1 MIEIN
6 DIHRAGPDFTELFDV
21 YDLIEVTRHERK
33 ISSRQL
39 AIDAKIAPTTLASLI
54 SRRPDTIKID
64 DLSKIAKVFEMTW
77 CELLNKPESFAEK
90 YALETRV
97 PVSMTK
103 EDIIAVSTKLGNKY
117 SFDSGLYRED
127 KIVSNPIGAP
137 RRKRAVDIP
146 ESNSEFM
153 RSIALLLGKLT
164 DEGLILA
171 MRQIIDIVSDP
182 KYTKSSNDNKQ
193 EDTE

>member
-64 DLSKIAKVFEMTW
+64 
-77 CELLNKPESFAEK
+77 EK

-117 SFDSGLYRED
+117 SFDSGLYREA

-153 RSIALLLGKLT
+153 RSIALLLGKLN

>member
-6 DIHRAGPDFTELFDV
+6 DIRRPGSDSTEPFDV

-33 ISSRQL
+33 MSSRQL

-77 CELLNKPESFAEK
+77 CEFLNKPESFANQ

-97 PVSMTK
+97 PTIMSK

-117 SFDSGLYRED
+117 SFDSGLYREV
-127 KIVSNPIGAP
+127 KAIPNPIGNP
-137 RRKRAVDIP
+137 RHKRAVDIP

-153 RSIALLLGKLT
+153 RSIILLLGKLN

-182 KYTKSSNDNKQ
+182 KYAKNSNENKQ

>member
-153 RSIALLLGKLT
+153 RSIALLLGKLN

>member
-117 SFDSGLYRED
+117 SFDSGLYREA

-153 RSIALLLGKLT
+153 RSIALLLGKLN

-182 KYTKSSNDNKQ
+182 KYTNSSNDNKQ

>member
-1 MIEIN
+1 MIEIR
-6 DIHRAGPDFTELFDV
+6 DIHSINSPTTEAFDV
-21 YDLIEVTRHERK
+21 YDLIEVTRLERK
-33 ISSRQL
+33 MSSRQL
-39 AIDAKIAPTTLASLI
+39 ARNANIAATTLASLI

-77 CELLNKPESFAEK
+77 YEFLNKPESYAKK
-90 YALETRV
+90 YALEIRV
-97 PVSMTK
+97 PASMSK
-103 EDIIAVSTKLGNKY
+103 EDIVAVSTKLGNKY
-117 SFDSGLYRED
+117 SFDSGLFREV
-127 KIVSNPIGAP
+127 KVMSNPTGAP

-153 RSIALLLGKLT
+153 RSITLLLGKLN

-182 KYTKSSNDNKQ
+182 KYTKNSNDNKQ

>member
-1 MIEIN
+1 MIESN
-6 DIHRAGPDFTELFDV
+6 DIRRAGPDFAETFDV

-54 SRRPDTIKID
+54 SRRPNTIKID

-77 CELLNKPESFAEK
+77 CELLNKPESFAKK

-97 PVSMTK
+97 PVSMSK

-117 SFDSGLYRED
+117 SFDSGLYREV
-127 KIVSNPIGAP
+127 KANPNPIGAP

-146 ESNSEFM
+146 ESNSEFV
-153 RSIALLLGKLT
+153 RSIVLLLGKLN

-182 KYTKSSNDNKQ
+182 KYVKNPNENKP